1 MRGINSIKHAE
12 FMHMLYTLEQLYREE
27 HDDMDMDGL
36 QARRKV
42 LDKMYLAYCEKL
54 GDLMALIDEYQHV
67 VHATKKEFV
76 AKPYRKLKLDKRQVE
91 KHREIVSIVNL
102 LS

>member
-27 HDDMDMDGL
+27 HDDMDIDGL

-54 GDLMALIDEYQHV
+54 TDLMALIDEYQHA
-67 VHATKKEFV
+67 VHATKKE
-76 AKPYRKLKLDKRQVE
+76 LDKRQVE